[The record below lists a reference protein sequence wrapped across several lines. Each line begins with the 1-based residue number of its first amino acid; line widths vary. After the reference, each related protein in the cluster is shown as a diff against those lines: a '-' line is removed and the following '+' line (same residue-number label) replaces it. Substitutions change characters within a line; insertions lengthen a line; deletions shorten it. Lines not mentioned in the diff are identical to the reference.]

1 MLKIYHNPR
10 CTKSRETL
18 KLIEAEGIPFQI
30 IEYLNET
37 PTKKELQEVL
47 SKLNMKPFDIV
58 RTGEQI
64 FKDDFKGKTF
74 TDAEWLDILVKNP
87 KLIERP
93 IVFDDKKAVI
103 GRPPENVSE
112 LF

>member
-18 KLIEAEGIPFQI
+18 KLIEAEGIPFQV